1 MRLAQRRAEQIAASN
16 VVVLN
21 VKYEPT
27 DFVEDTLNSY
37 SAFVEMTG
45 SGTAQIYRD
54 GVKTDARW
62 ERPTLTDFFK
72 FTDASGAEI
81 ALKPGNTWFE
91 LAPLGYMPTVK

>member
-1 MRLAQRRAEQIAASN
+1 MGPAQTEQIAASN

-21 VKYEPT
+21 VQYEPT

-37 SAFVEMTG
+37 SAFIEMTG

-54 GVKTDARW
+54 GVKIDARW
-62 ERPTLTDFFK
+62 ERPTLTGFFK
-72 FTDASGAEI
+72 LMDANGNEL

-91 LAPLGYMPTVK
+91 LAPLRYQPTVK